1 MPHDGL
7 MQQCPLE
14 PLRGWRR
21 GNTITALRSLFRFA
35 TRRRIVFTNP
45 TARLANPDA
54 ERSLLPMTDA
64 EIRAIERC
72 IVTPAQRL
80 VIALAAVHAASG

>member
-1 MPHDGL
+1 MPMPHDGL

-35 TRRRIVFTNP
+35 TRPRIVFTNP
-45 TARLANPDA
+45 TARLANPLRRRDFG
-54 ERSLLPMTDA
+54 RV
-64 EIRAIERC
+64 R
-72 IVTPAQRL
+72 
-80 VIALAAVHAASG
+80 VIT

>member
-1 MPHDGL
+1 MPMPHDGL

-35 TRRRIVFTNP
+35 TRLRIVFTNP
-45 TARLANPDA
+45 TARLANPLRERCRSAGNQDA
-54 ERSLLPMTDA
+54 RLLPC
-64 EIRAIERC
+64 RANN
-72 IVTPAQRL
+72 VAQ
-80 VIALAAVHAASG
+80 ADP